1 MRIAVDA
8 MGGDYAPSVVVEGAL
23 LASKVLSKDDT
34 LILIGLEDV
43 VNSTFASLGGKPD
56 NIRVVHASEV
66 IGMDESPTKAVPQ
79 KKDSSIVKGF
89 MLLATKEADVFCSAG
104 NTGAMLVGAMFTI
117 KPIEGV
123 LRPGIAGFIPKESG
137 NYGILMDV
145 GANAD
150 CKPEVL
156 VQFAEMAS
164 IFATDLYGIKNPKV
178 GLINVGEEEQKGS
191 LLTQATY
198 QLLKQTDTINFIGN
212 IEGRDI
218 YSDKAD
224 VMICDGFTGNVILKS
239 AEAVYPLM
247 AKRGF
252 TDDFVNMF
260 DWQSVAGSPILGVN
274 GNVVIGHGSSTP
286 KAIKQMI
293 LLSQS
298 IAKSG
303 VSKKIKEAFKK
314 ASA

>member
-8 MGGDYAPSVVVEGAL
+8 MGGDYAPGVVVEGAL
-23 LASKVLSKDDT
+23 LASKVLSKDDVI
-34 LILIGLEDV
+34 LLIGLEDV
-43 VNSTFASLGGKPD
+43 VNSTLASLGGKPD
-56 NIRVVHASEV
+56 NIQVIHASEV

-89 MLLATKEADVFCSAG
+89 ILLATKNADVFCSAG

-137 NYGILMDV
+137 KYGILMDV

-164 IFATDLYGIKNPKV
+164 IFATDLYGIENPKV

-191 LLTQATY
+191 LLTQSTY
-198 QLLKQTDTINFIGN
+198 QLLKQTSNINFVGN

-218 YSDKAD
+218 YSDKSD

-260 DWQSVAGSPILGVN
+260 NWQSVGGSPILGVN

-286 KAIKQMI
+286 EAIKQMI

-298 IAKSG
+298 IAKSE
-303 VSKKIKEAFKK
+303 VSKKIKEAYSK
-314 ASA
+314 ASL

>member
-23 LASKVLSKDDT
+23 LASKVLSEDDT

-43 VNSTFASLGGKPD
+43 VNSAFASLGGKPD
-56 NIRVVHASEV
+56 NIQVVHASEV

-89 MLLATKEADVFCSAG
+89 MLLAMKEADVFCSAG

-164 IFATDLYGIKNPKV
+164 IFATDLYGINNPKV

-198 QLLKQTDTINFIGN
+198 QLLKQTSNINFIGN

-298 IAKSG
+298 IAKSE

>member
-89 MLLATKEADVFCSAG
+89 MLLATKEADVFCSAD

>member
-23 LASKVLSKDDT
+23 MASKVLSKDDT

-43 VNSTFASLGGKPD
+43 VNSAFASLGGKPD
-56 NIRVVHASEV
+56 NIQVVHASEV

-198 QLLKQTDTINFIGN
+198 QLLKQTDTINFVGN

-260 DWQSVAGSPILGVN
+260 DWQSVGGSPILGVN
-274 GNVVIGHGSSTP
+274 GNVVIGHGSSSS

-298 IAKSG
+298 IAKSE
-303 VSKKIKEAFKK
+303 VSKKIKEAYKK